1 MNAQIEIRTMGKTQ
15 ILSKKQIQQKLN
27 RMAWQI
33 FEANYQ
39 ESTIIIAGIN
49 GNGFIIAERL
59 SFIIKDI
66 SDIKILLTEIK
77 INKKEPFNSPIELS
91 IEDSDYT
98 DKVVILVDD
107 VLNSGKTM
115 IYGVK
120 HFLNVPVKKIITTA
134 LIDRMHHRF
143 PIRSDY
149 SGLVLSTSIKD
160 HVAVDLGDNEG
171 VYVE

>member
-1 MNAQIEIRTMGKTQ
+1 MNRTQ
-15 ILSKKQIQQKLN
+15 ILSEKQIQQKLN

-39 ESTIIIAGIN
+39 ESVIVIAGIN
-49 GNGFIIAERL
+49 GNGYVLAERL
-59 SFIIKDI
+59 SKIIQDI
-66 SDIKILLTEIK
+66 SDVKVLLTEIK
-77 INKKEPFNSPIELS
+77 IDKKEPFNSPIELS
-91 IEDSDYT
+91 LTESDYSG
-98 DKVVILVDD
+98 KVVILVDD

-120 HFLNVPVKKIITTA
+120 HFLNAPVKKINTTA

-143 PIRSDY
+143 PIRTDY
-149 SGLVLSTSIKD
+149 AGLVLSTSIKD
-160 HVAVDLGDNEG
+160 HVAVELGTDEG

>member
-1 MNAQIEIRTMGKTQ
+1 MNAPIENRTMGRTQ
-15 ILSKKQIQQKLN
+15 ILSEKQIQQKLN

-39 ESTIIIAGIN
+39 ESVIVIAGIN

-59 SFIIKDI
+59 TSIIKSI
-66 SDIKILLTEIK
+66 SDINVLLTEIK
-77 INKKEPFNSPIELS
+77 INKKEPFNSPIELT
-91 IEDSDYT
+91 IDEADYS

-120 HFLNVPVKKIITTA
+120 HFLNAPVKKINTTA

-143 PIRSDY
+143 PIRTDY
-149 SGLVLSTSIKD
+149 SGLVLSTSMKD
-160 HVAVDLGDNEG
+160 HVAVELGDNEG

>member
-91 IEDSDYT
+91 IEESDYT

-120 HFLNVPVKKIITTA
+120 HFLNAPVKKIITTA

>member
-1 MNAQIEIRTMGKTQ
+1 MNRTQ
-15 ILSKKQIQQKLN
+15 ILSEKQIQQKLN

-39 ESTIIIAGIN
+39 ESVIVIAGIN
-49 GNGFIIAERL
+49 GNGYVLAERL
-59 SFIIKDI
+59 SKIIQDI
-66 SDIKILLTEIK
+66 SDVKVLLTEIK
-77 INKKEPFNSPIELS
+77 IDKKEPFNSPIELS
-91 IEDSDYT
+91 LTESDYSG
-98 DKVVILVDD
+98 KVVILVDD

-120 HFLNVPVKKIITTA
+120 HFLNAPVKKINTTA

-143 PIRSDY
+143 PIRTDY
-149 SGLVLSTSIKD
+149 AGLVLSTSIKD
-160 HVAVDLGDNEG
+160 HVAVELGTNEG

>member
-1 MNAQIEIRTMGKTQ
+1 MNRTQ
-15 ILSKKQIQQKLN
+15 ILSKQQIQQKLN

-39 ESTIIIAGIN
+39 ESVIIIAGIN
-49 GNGFIIAERL
+49 GNGFLIAQRL
-59 SFIIKDI
+59 TAIIKEI
-66 SDIKILLTEIK
+66 SDINVLLTEIK

-91 IEDSDYT
+91 LKETDYV

-120 HFLNVPVKKIITTA
+120 YFLNVPVKKINTTA
-134 LIDRMHHRF
+134 LIDRKHPRF
-143 PIRSDY
+143 PIRTDY
-149 SGLVLSTSIKD
+149 AGLVLSTSIKD
-160 HVAVDLGDNEG
+160 HVAVELEANEG
-171 VYVE
+171 VYIE

>member
-1 MNAQIEIRTMGKTQ
+1 MNRTQ
-15 ILSKKQIQQKLN
+15 ILSKQQIQQKLN

-39 ESTIIIAGIN
+39 ESVIIIAGIN
-49 GNGFIIAERL
+49 GNGFLIAQRL
-59 SFIIKDI
+59 TAIIKEI
-66 SDIKILLTEIK
+66 SDINVLLTEIK

-91 IEDSDYT
+91 LKETDYV

-120 HFLNVPVKKIITTA
+120 HFLNVPVKKINTTA
-134 LIDRMHHRF
+134 LIDRKHPRF
-143 PIRSDY
+143 PIRTDY
-149 SGLVLSTSIKD
+149 AGLVLSTSIKD
-160 HVAVDLGDNEG
+160 HVAVELEANEG
-171 VYVE
+171 VYIE

>member
-1 MNAQIEIRTMGKTQ
+1 MNRTQ
-15 ILSKKQIQQKLN
+15 ILNKQQIQQKLN
-27 RMAWQI
+27 RIAWQI

-39 ESTIIIAGIN
+39 ESVIVIAGIN
-49 GNGFIIAERL
+49 GNGFLIAQRL
-59 SFIIKDI
+59 TAIIKEI
-66 SDIKILLTEIK
+66 SDINVLLTEIK

-91 IEDSDYT
+91 LKETDYI

-120 HFLNVPVKKIITTA
+120 YFLNAPVKKINTTT
-134 LIDRMHHRF
+134 LIDRKHPRF
-143 PIRSDY
+143 PIRTDY
-149 SGLVLSTSIKD
+149 AGLVLSTSIKD
-160 HVAVDLGDNEG
+160 HVAVELETNEG

>member
-1 MNAQIEIRTMGKTQ
+1 MGRTQ
-15 ILSKKQIQQKLN
+15 ILSEKQIQQKLN

-39 ESTIIIAGIN
+39 ESVIVIAGIN

-59 SFIIKDI
+59 TSIIKSI
-66 SDIKILLTEIK
+66 SDINVLLTEIK
-77 INKKEPFNSPIELS
+77 INKKEPFNSPIELT
-91 IEDSDYT
+91 IDEADYS

-120 HFLNVPVKKIITTA
+120 HFLNAPVKKINTTA

-143 PIRSDY
+143 PIRTDY
-149 SGLVLSTSIKD
+149 SGLVLSTSMKD
-160 HVAVDLGDNEG
+160 HVAVELGDNEG

>member
-1 MNAQIEIRTMGKTQ
+1 MNRTQ
-15 ILSKKQIQQKLN
+15 ILSKQQIQQKLN

-39 ESTIIIAGIN
+39 ESVIIIAGIN
-49 GNGFIIAERL
+49 GNGFLIAQRL
-59 SFIIKDI
+59 TAIIKEI
-66 SDIKILLTEIK
+66 SDINILLTEIK

-91 IEDSDYT
+91 LKETDYV

-120 HFLNVPVKKIITTA
+120 HFLNVPVKKINTTA
-134 LIDRMHHRF
+134 LIDRKHPRF
-143 PIRSDY
+143 PIRTDY
-149 SGLVLSTSIKD
+149 AGLVLSTSIKD
-160 HVAVDLGDNEG
+160 HVAVELEANEG
-171 VYVE
+171 VYIE